1 MPKSIEW
8 LPEAAPEATKIPG
21 HARRNVRNRAVSVKV
36 TDATP
41 RPGMV
46 PTRVLPC
53 LACTRSKVKCDKC
66 SPCGRCVRLGLCCVE
81 TAPGR
86 RSRQVTPDASPRR
99 AFFACA
105 APDAPPPLPDVA
117 DLPFGPFAGL
127 AAAPP
132 PPELARDWAKRVPA
146 LETRV
151 AELERE
157 NAELQ
162 FESDPAFQ
170 LGAEHMFSGMGDHS
184 GTHHLVHSY
193 PDEHEQCW
201 DMCCEKFGGDL
212 VAAELGLVRG

>member
-1 MPKSIEW
+1 M
-8 LPEAAPEATKIPG
+8 
-21 HARRNVRNRAVSVKV
+21 RNRAVSVKV

-46 PTRVLPC
+46 PTRVRPC

-105 APDAPPPLPDVA
+105 APDAPPPLLLEVA

-127 AAAPP
+127 AAPT

-146 LETRV
+146 LEARV

-162 FESDPAFQ
+162 FEGDPASQ
-170 LGAEHMFSGMGDHS
+170 LGAEHIFSGMCDHS
-184 GTHHLVHSY
+184 GTHHLVPSGLAY
-193 PDEHEQCW
+193 PDEPQQYW

-212 VAAELGLVRG
+212 IAAELGLVRG